1 MLYKLTKITKLI
13 KPRNIRKNYYYTK
26 DLYDDKNI
34 ITNNKSKTDTK
45 LEEIIKKQN
54 ETNQLL
60 TEIKISNEKI
70 LSLLSSIF
78 K

>member
-13 KPRNIRKNYYYTK
+13 KSRYIKKNYYYTK
-26 DLYDDKNI
+26 DLYDDKKI
-34 ITNNKSKTDTK
+34 ITNDKSKTDIK
-45 LEEIIKKQN
+45 LEEIIRKQN

-60 TEIKISNEKI
+60 TEIKISNDKI
-70 LSLLSSIF
+70 LSILISIF